1 MLVPSAFMQSMSSF
15 VAQNKGAGKVDR
27 AIKGVKM
34 AIGLSTALGIMM
46 FVLAFFHGKMLAA
59 IFSSDHQVILASG
72 EYLKAY
78 GIDCLLTCFLFCLV
92 GFFNGMG
99 HTTFVMI
106 QGLISAFIV
115 RIPVAYLMN
124 NIFGNL
130 FAIGL
135 AIPCSTV
142 VQIIICL
149 IYMRKIKA
157 TEM

>member
-1 MLVPSAFMQSMSSF
+1 
-15 VAQNKGAGKVDR
+15 
-27 AIKGVKM
+27 
-34 AIGLSTALGIMM
+34 
-46 FVLAFFHGKMLAA
+46 
-59 IFSSDHQVILASG
+59 
-72 EYLKAY
+72 
-78 GIDCLLTCFLFCLV
+78 
-92 GFFNGMG
+92 MG

-106 QGLISAFIV
+106 QGLISAFLV